1 MFAALEIPC
10 LFLDLLVSFAA
21 VCERDPGV
29 GLAKRTTQPNR
40 KISRH
45 SVLPVLSGYLEG
57 GGRLRIA
64 KACFVE
70 KYLVAGMVQRKRRD
84 LSVRSQGCHFR
95 KTAARGGRV
104 RTREWGRPCAAW
116 SEAC

>member
-70 KYLVAGMVQRKRRD
+70 K
-84 LSVRSQGCHFR
+84 
-95 KTAARGGRV
+95 
-104 RTREWGRPCAAW
+104 
-116 SEAC
+116 

>member
-21 VCERDPGV
+21 ICERDPGV

-45 SVLPVLSGYLEG
+45 SDLHALSAHLEG

-64 KACFVE
+64 MACFVE
-70 KYLVAGMVQRKRRD
+70 TSLVAGMVQRKRRD
-84 LSVRSQGCHFR
+84 LSVRSQVCHFR
-95 KTAARGGRV
+95 KTAAR
-104 RTREWGRPCAAW
+104 
-116 SEAC
+116 